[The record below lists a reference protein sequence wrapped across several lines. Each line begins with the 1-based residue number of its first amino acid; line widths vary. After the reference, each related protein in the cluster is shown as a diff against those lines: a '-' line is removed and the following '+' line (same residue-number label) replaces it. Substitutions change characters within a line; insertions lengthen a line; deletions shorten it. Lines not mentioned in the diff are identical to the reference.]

1 MGTLEKSSKSHEIS
15 TSKSR
20 FAKSDDFQLR
30 NASDDVKETIRIGSR
45 KINDFDRKM
54 LRIRKNR
61 GKSMHFFANRHLER
75 VRTCS
80 EIVIFPKNLDGDPG
94 KIV

>member
-1 MGTLEKSSKSHEIS
+1 MAGWLV
-15 TSKSR
+15 R

-45 KINDFDRKM
+45 KIYDFDRKM

-80 EIVIFPKNLDGDPG
+80 EIVIFSEKGSYFDHTGWLAGWLAG
-94 KIV
+94 